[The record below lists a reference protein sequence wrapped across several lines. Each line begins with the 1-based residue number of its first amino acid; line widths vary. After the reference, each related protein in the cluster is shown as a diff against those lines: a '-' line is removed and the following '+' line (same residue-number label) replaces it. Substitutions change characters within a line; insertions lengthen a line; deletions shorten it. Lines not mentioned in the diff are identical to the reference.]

1 MRHPAGVSARAH
13 VIVPFSRQETRMI
26 GRRLVTILAAMTVV
40 LAAAV
45 AFAQTQGDTVKAIS
59 AQLMMPARGFVQ
71 PKTEWG
77 EPDISGVWTSDA
89 ALGIPRER
97 PVKYGNRGFY
107 TDQEF
112 ADVEKADKERRSH
125 GENAVGAFRNDDAW
139 KTKSFRQTSLVI
151 EPQDGHTPPFTT
163 EALTRTAPRDRGSFG
178 EGPFDS
184 WLDFTLYD
192 RCITRGI
199 VGSIMPVV
207 YGNGNRIVQTPGQ
220 VVISYEMIHD
230 TRVIYTDGRPHVS
243 RNIRQYLGDS
253 RGHWEGNTLVIETTN
268 FTDQTS
274 IGGGNG
280 NGLRHSTEM
289 KITERI
295 TRIDKDELRYEVH
308 VDDPKTYTK
317 PFTISLP
324 LTSPP
329 GYELLPYD
337 CHEGNYMLPH
347 SLSAER
353 EEDRA
358 IEDDAKRGII
368 RKRKSVQQ
376 NLDAGARPIPGRA
389 NPNDDIDSN

>member
-1 MRHPAGVSARAH
+1 MCQRCLATAVLVLGIVLMSTAAH
-13 VIVPFSRQETRMI
+13 
-26 GRRLVTILAAMTVV
+26 
-40 LAAAV
+40 
-45 AFAQTQGDTVKAIS
+45 AQAQSDASKAIS
-59 AQLMMPARGFVQ
+59 AQLAAPASRFVQ

-77 EPDISGVWTSDA
+77 DPDISGVWTSDA

-97 PVKYGNRGFY
+97 PATFGNRAFL
-107 TDQEF
+107 TDEEF
-112 ADVEKADKERRSH
+112 AEAQKADQQRRTR

-139 KTKSFRQTSLVI
+139 KTKSYRQTSLVI
-151 EPQDGHTPPFTT
+151 EPEDGHTPAFTP
-163 EALTRTAPRDRGSFG
+163 EALTRAATRDRGSFG
-178 EGPFDS
+178 EGPFNS

-207 YGNGNRIVQTPGQ
+207 YGNGNRIVQAPGQ

-243 RNIRQYLGDS
+243 PAIRQYLGDS
-253 RGHWEGNTLVIETTN
+253 RGHWDGNTLVIETTN

-280 NGLRHSTEM
+280 NGLRHSAGM

-295 TRIDKDELRYEVH
+295 TRTDADELRYEVH
-308 VDDPKTYTK
+308 VDDPKTYTR

-324 LTSPP
+324 LTSPS
-329 GYELLPYD
+329 GYELLPYE

-347 SLSAER
+347 ALSAER

-358 IEDDAKRGII
+358 IEEDAKKGIV

-376 NLDAGARPIPGRA
+376 NLDAGARPIPGRT
-389 NPNDDIDSN
+389 NPNDDVDTN

>member
-1 MRHPAGVSARAH
+1 MSSRYLASGVAAAAL
-13 VIVPFSRQETRMI
+13 F
-26 GRRLVTILAAMTVV
+26 LAAPP
-40 LAAAV
+40 LE
-45 AFAQTQGDTVKAIS
+45 AQSQSDASKVIS
-59 AQLMMPARGFVQ
+59 AQLATPAKGFVQ

-97 PVKYGNRGFY
+97 PEKFGNRAFL
-107 TDQEF
+107 TDEEF
-112 ADVEKADKERRSH
+112 AAAQKADKERVDSSV
-125 GENAVGAFRNDDAW
+125 NATGAFRNDGGW
-139 KTKSFRQTSLVI
+139 KNKSYRQTSLVI
-151 EPQDGHTPPFTT
+151 EPENGRTPAFTA
-163 EALTRTAPRDRGSFG
+163 EAQKRAATRDRGSFG
-178 EGPFDS
+178 EGPFES
-184 WLDFTLYD
+184 PLDFTLYD

-220 VVISYEMIHD
+220 VVISYEMVHD
-230 TRVIYTDGRPHVS
+230 TRVIYTDNRAHVPAK
-243 RNIRQYLGDS
+243 IRQYLGDS

-280 NGLRHSTEM
+280 NGLRHSTDM

-295 TRIDKDELRYEVH
+295 TRVDKDELRYEVH
-308 VDDPKTYTK
+308 VDDPKTYTR

-358 IEDDAKRGII
+358 IAEDAKKGII
-368 RKRKSVQQ
+368 RKRKSIQQ
-376 NLDAGARPIPGRA
+376 NLDAGARPIPGRS
-389 NPNDDIDSN
+389 NPNDDREQ

>member
-1 MRHPAGVSARAH
+1 MTQRP
-13 VIVPFSRQETRMI
+13 
-26 GRRLVTILAAMTVV
+26 LACGAAVVALV
-40 LAAAV
+40 LAAVPLA
-45 AFAQTQGDTVKAIS
+45 AQSQSEASRAIS
-59 AQLMMPARGFVQ
+59 AQLAVPADGFT
-71 PKTEWG
+71 PPMTAWG

-97 PVKYGNRGFY
+97 PDKFGNRAML
-107 TDQEF
+107 TDEEF
-112 ADVEKADKERRSH
+112 AEAQKADEERRVTA
-125 GENAVGAFRNDDAW
+125 ENAVGAFRNDGAW
-139 KTKSFRQTSLVI
+139 KTKSYRQTSLVI
-151 EPQDGHTPPFTT
+151 EPEDGRTPAFTP
-163 EALTRTAPRDRGSFG
+163 EAQKRAAPRDRGSFG
-178 EGPFDS
+178 EGPFES
-184 WLDFTLYD
+184 TLDFTLYD

-207 YGNGNRIVQTPGQ
+207 YGNGNRIVQAPGQ
-220 VVISYEMIHD
+220 VVLSYEMVHD

-243 RNIRQYLGDS
+243 PQIRQYLGDS

-268 FTDQTS
+268 FTDHTS

-280 NGLRHSTEM
+280 NGLRHSADM

-295 TRIDKDELRYEVH
+295 TRISDDELRYEVH

-317 PFTISLP
+317 AFTISLP

-358 IEDDAKRGII
+358 IEADLKRGII
-368 RKRKSVQQ
+368 RARKSIQQ

-389 NPNDDIDSN
+389 NPNDEN